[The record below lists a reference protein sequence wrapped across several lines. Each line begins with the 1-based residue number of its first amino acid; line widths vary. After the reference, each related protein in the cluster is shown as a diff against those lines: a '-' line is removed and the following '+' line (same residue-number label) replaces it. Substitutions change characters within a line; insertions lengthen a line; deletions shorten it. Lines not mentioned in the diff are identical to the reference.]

1 MYYFKISNLRFK
13 KNFLFEILF
22 KYSSSRIVLEMTSKV
37 FAGHSFRNDL
47 IEAKVFAAVKRFMTN
62 SPTPRYVLRYERVP

>member
-1 MYYFKISNLRFK
+1 
-13 KNFLFEILF
+13 
-22 KYSSSRIVLEMTSKV
+22 MTSKV

-62 SPTPRYVLRYERVP
+62 SPTPRYVLRYERITRGCHKKHKIVPMYVIM

>member
-1 MYYFKISNLRFK
+1 
-13 KNFLFEILF
+13 
-22 KYSSSRIVLEMTSKV
+22 MTSKV

-62 SPTPRYVLRYERVP
+62 SPTPRYVLRYERVPER